1 MTRLRMGRQTCG
13 NHRRILLFC
22 LSALLML
29 GIITSHAFSTE
40 QEAEEPL
47 IKTDRK
53 LPMLNGHRFVLSA
66 FITDPFI
73 SSFVHTATGFGAAPN
88 TPIIIYDFDGEP
100 FTTIKGDLA
109 YMLLR
114 MEYRQALNRWLALWT
129 HVEGMGRMGI
139 NPESILSQGLTGIF
153 AFELGGLARIW
164 QNDRFLLSGSA
175 SYRRSKYFGVDIL
188 TFVQRIILEGGI
200 APDNKVTKRIPANR
214 YNAGLHFAYAPSAS
228 LGLLVSAKLGTT
240 ESIFDR
246 DKNETVLSLAGL
258 ASYDLKPRTNIPI
271 GFNLGLQYESYPEGS
286 DDLIEN
292 VKQVLF
298 KIAYTGR
305 REFSVGLE
313 GIFLRAPMR
322 VDDNILTSW
331 SGLITLRYYF

>member
-1 MTRLRMGRQTCG
+1 MVSI
-13 NHRRILLFC
+13 HKHIAFC
-22 LSALLML
+22 LSVLLL
-29 GIITSHAFSTE
+29 IWVFAPDAFGKG
-40 QEAEEPL
+40 QEEDEPL

-53 LPMLNGHRFVLSA
+53 LPMLNGHRFVLST

-73 SSFVHTATGFGAAPN
+73 SSYVHTATGFGVAPN
-88 TPIIIYDFDGEP
+88 TDITIYDFEGEP
-100 FTTIKGDLA
+100 VTTIKGDLA

-153 AFELGGLARIW
+153 GFELGGLARLW
-164 QNDRFLLSGSA
+164 QNDRFLLSASA

-200 APDNKVTKRIPANR
+200 APDNKITSRVPADR
-214 YNAGLHFAYAPSAS
+214 YNAGLHFAYAPSDWV
-228 LGLLVSAKLGTT
+228 GLMASAKLGTT
-240 ESIFDR
+240 DSIFDR
-246 DKNETVLSLAGL
+246 GESETVLSLAGL
-258 ASYDLKPRTNIPI
+258 ASFDLKPRTNIPL
-271 GFNLGLQYESYPEGS
+271 GFNLGFLYESYPEGS
-286 DDLIEN
+286 DDLVED
-292 VKQVLF
+292 VRQVLF

-313 GIFLRAPMR
+313 GIYMRAPLRA
-322 VDDNILTSW
+322 DDNILSAW